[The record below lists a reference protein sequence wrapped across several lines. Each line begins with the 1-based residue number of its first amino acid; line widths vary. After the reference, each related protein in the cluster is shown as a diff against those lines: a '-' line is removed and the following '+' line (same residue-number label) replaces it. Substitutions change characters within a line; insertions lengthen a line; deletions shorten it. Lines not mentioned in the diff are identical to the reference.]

1 MCLKAESDLVFLF
14 CFFFKKSS
22 WKAEMKKENKESTA
36 FVCHSFCSD
45 EHSGGASHPN
55 LALNKTEE
63 MKGALP

>member
-1 MCLKAESDLVFLF
+1 MCLKAESDLGFLF
-14 CFFFKKSS
+14 CFFKKYS
-22 WKAEMKKENKESTA
+22 WKAEMKKEITA

-45 EHSGGASHPN
+45 EHSGGASDPN

>member
-1 MCLKAESDLVFLF
+1 MCLKAESDLGFLF
-14 CFFFKKSS
+14 CFFFKIFP
-22 WKAEMKKENKESTA
+22 EGRKEKGKKESTA

-45 EHSGGASHPN
+45 EHSGGASDPN

>member
-1 MCLKAESDLVFLF
+1 MCLKAESDLGFLF
-14 CFFFKKSS
+14 CFFKKSS
-22 WKAEMKKENKESTA
+22 WKAERKKESTA

-45 EHSGGASHPN
+45 EHSGGASDPN